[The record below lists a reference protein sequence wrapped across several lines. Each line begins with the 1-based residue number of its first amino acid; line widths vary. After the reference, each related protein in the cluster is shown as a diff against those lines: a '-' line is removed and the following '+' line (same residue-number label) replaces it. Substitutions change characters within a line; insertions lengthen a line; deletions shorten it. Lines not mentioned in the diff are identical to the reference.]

1 VWTEQRWV
9 GFEVDFIEPQPRSSA
24 FVIDLVAVTGGGVVL
39 PGGTIAAQ
47 LLNAIQ
53 VNANEL
59 AHLRFFV
66 LDDIEAQLWQL
77 SNMARFAP
85 RGGQA
90 GVNLMTPTY
99 DPNLTTSTFW
109 VLGGLGDKDARLGCF
124 NLSGANLPMARI
136 GFFGYRYILKQEK
149 QADYIHP
156 NARYV
161 PAQGR

>member
-1 VWTEQRWV
+1 MEVANLYDNGPISPICQIKEHLAVWTEQRWV

-85 RGGQA
+85 
-90 GVNLMTPTY
+90 
-99 DPNLTTSTFW
+99 
-109 VLGGLGDKDARLGCF
+109 
-124 NLSGANLPMARI
+124 
-136 GFFGYRYILKQEK
+136 
-149 QADYIHP
+149 
-156 NARYV
+156 
-161 PAQGR
+161 